1 MNIFIAGHNG
11 MVGSAIF
18 RRLELVNENNIITCS
33 RKELNLLNQ
42 SEVYSFL
49 GDHKIQQ
56 IYLAAAKVGGIHANF
71 EYPADFILENLKIQ
85 NNVIENSWKNNVK
98 RFLFLVFIFGENFL
112 SISQFLEISF
122 KDL

>member
-56 IYLAAAKVGGIHANF
+56 IYLAAAKVGGIHANNT
-71 EYPADFILENLKIQ
+71 YRAGFIYENLEIQ
-85 NNVIENSWKNNVK
+85 NNIISGAHLNNIDK
-98 RFLFLVFIFGENFL
+98 LLFLGPAN
-112 SISQFLEISF
+112 
-122 KDL
+122 